1 MSHFVIPNHTVVGTN
16 VLGEATPLLKKMGNK
31 AFIVTGRHVAVSDMM
46 KQLTALLDENG
57 IDCVIF
63 DGITGEPTDTM
74 IENGVEML
82 KSSGCDFI
90 IGIGGGSPLDSAKAI
105 AAMAVNEGSIA
116 DYNGKEITGEILP
129 LAAIPTTAGTGSE
142 ATKFTVITD
151 SEKGIKM
158 LLKGDVL
165 VPKLA
170 IVDSSFTVGAPK
182 SVTSA
187 TGLDALT
194 HAVEA
199 YTSRKAFSMTDTL
212 AVSAVKR
219 IMKYLPIAY
228 KEPDNSLAREQMSI
242 AALEAGICIN
252 NSSVTIVHG
261 MSRPIGALFHVPHG
275 MSNAMLLKEC
285 LSFAVSGAYEKFANL
300 GRETGVAS
308 DSDSDETAAEK
319 FIDSLQ
325 SICDVCEIPT
335 LEQYG
340 IDRDEYYSKISK
352 MATDAVASGSP
363 ANTVKEVTVDDCI
376 EIYKKLYV

>member
-16 VLGEATPLLKKMGNK
+16 VLGEAAPLLKKMGNK
-31 AFIVTGRHVAVSDMM
+31 AFIVTGRHIAVSDMM

-325 SICDVCEIPT
+325 NICDVCEIPT

>member
-57 IDCVIF
+57 LDCVIF

-228 KEPDNSLAREQMSI
+228 REPDNSLAREQMSI

>member
-16 VLGEATPLLKKMGNK
+16 VLGEAAPLLKKMGNK
-31 AFIVTGRHVAVSDMM
+31 AFIVTGRHVAVSNMM

-57 IDCVIF
+57 IGCVIF

-74 IENGVEML
+74 IEKGVEML

-228 KEPDNSLAREQMSI
+228 REPENSLAREQMSI

-325 SICDVCEIPT
+325 NICDVCEIPT

>member
-16 VLGEATPLLKKMGNK
+16 VLSEAAHLLKKMGNK

-57 IDCVIF
+57 IGCVIF

-228 KEPDNSLAREQMSI
+228 REPDNSLAREQMSI

-275 MSNAMLLKEC
+275 MSNSMLLKGC

-325 SICDVCEIPT
+325 SICDVCEIST
-335 LEQYG
+335 LEQYE

>member
-16 VLGEATPLLKKMGNK
+16 VLSEAAPLLKKMGNK

-82 KSSGCDFI
+82 KSSGCDSI

-228 KEPDNSLAREQMSI
+228 REPDNSLAREQMSI

-325 SICDVCEIPT
+325 NICDVCEIPT